1 MATDCMHSLLAALAN
16 PRVSLH
22 THETLSD
29 PDPPPVGGSFSFM
42 PSSDPLFIWIAG
54 NPLGAS
60 WADAL
65 ERTLAR
71 APAGSTLLCWS
82 GTLADGLFDGDF
94 RNWTRPGKAAFDRW
108 LDATRTRLGS
118 HVGGHRLGIVAH
130 HTHILSDVSS
140 QMRLWH
146 ELHEHEIATVLHPA
160 ALIAPSMVRDLNDHL
175 TRAIS
180 MVGPRCTLCIL
191 EDITAAGDRI
201 PWGTGALPH
210 QQVHALLREFLPPST
225 PLFVSEPPFFR

>member
-1 MATDCMHSLLAALAN
+1 MHSLLAALAN

-22 THETLSD
+22 THETLRN
-29 PDPPPVGGSFSFM
+29 PDPPLAGGSFSVAAT
-42 PSSDPLFIWIAG
+42 SSSPFLWIGG
-54 NPLGAS
+54 NPLERS
-60 WADAL
+60 WSDSL
-65 ERTLAR
+65 ESTLAK

-94 RNWTRPGKAAFDRW
+94 RNWTRPGKTAFDRW
-108 LDATRTRLGS
+108 LDATRTRLRA

-130 HTHILSDVSS
+130 HTHIVSDVAS

-146 ELHEHEIATVLHPA
+146 ELHEHGIATVLHPA
-160 ALIAPSMVRDLNDHL
+160 ALIAPSMHRDMLDHI

-180 MVGPRCTLCIL
+180 MVGPRCDFCML
-191 EDITAAGDRI
+191 EDITSEGDRTA
-201 PWGTGALPH
+201 WGRGALPH
-210 QQVHALLREFLPPST
+210 QQVHALLREFLPSNT